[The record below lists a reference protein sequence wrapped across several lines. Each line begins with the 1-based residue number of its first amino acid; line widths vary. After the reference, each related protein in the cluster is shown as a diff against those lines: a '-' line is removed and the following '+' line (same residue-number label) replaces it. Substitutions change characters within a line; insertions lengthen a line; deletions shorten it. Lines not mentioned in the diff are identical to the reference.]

1 MVSFIDTAVPTCTL
15 MLTPR
20 VLFVSQDWLQR
31 AAQPPVA
38 VSGAPVPVQPARGAH
53 LDPGRGPQ
61 VSTALCLRWWCY
73 LWSSGVS
80 AHLTMHN

>member
-1 MVSFIDTAVPTCTL
+1 VVSAIAAALSARTL

-20 VLFVSQDWLQR
+20 VYFVSQDWLQR

-53 LDPGRGPQ
+53 LRTGRCPQ
-61 VSTALCLRWWCY
+61 VSAGAL
-73 LWSSGVS
+73 S
-80 AHLTMHN
+80 AWVVLSVVK